1 MADATISNE
10 SITLSIQGSNN
21 VSNLLL
27 SSSSGSINSHPNA
40 NPINTTTSN
49 TLSGLVTSLS
59 NIDSSITTTDI
70 NLGNLLTLCQEISTT
85 VNETEIVWNTSAT
98 VPGLNTSMPTLRT
111 TDTDIV
117 DTSNVLAD
125 LVEIDEMWVN
135 SILDNNQNFLSA
147 GRCMCCNDAELYGT
161 SYTSSAQNVAKKPSP
176 GFPGNL
182 QFEKFPRSMH
192 GFSSLL
198 TMKKTV
204 SSVTTTKYA
213 LYDFGANAAVL
224 RENFASLKITEL
236 SLNDLIISH
245 WHQDHTT
252 EDLIDVVSFIHSIN
266 GNTQINLYFSGVDS
280 KDFPGG
286 ISGEIIPKNTLN
298 KKGFKY
304 SLDNPTLQQLQDI
317 SNLTIIHTT
326 GPRVIMDGWLFLNN
340 LLPVTAN
347 DISNGQTFVST
358 QQRPTIYNWM
368 SGHKRWWNRTIPDAS
383 WSLIFAQKDDQ
394 CAEDTYV
401 ACNVK
406 NHGYGLFTGCG
417 HAGIV
422 NIFIDLLSRDALLTK
437 QSALYFV
444 FGGLHLD
451 MIEDWKLKEVVYI
464 LKTLTTNHNIGN
476 SLSLK
481 PLLLSL
487 SHCSSSYR
495 VANMFEKFGE
505 NDRVMCAKITSTG
518 SRQKYGITP
527 S

>member
-1 MADATISNE
+1 MSGSTISNE
-10 SITLSIQGSNN
+10 SITLNIQGSNN
-21 VSNLLL
+21 TSNLLL
-27 SSSSGSINSHPNA
+27 SSSSGSINSQPNT
-40 NPINTTTSN
+40 NQNNTTTNN
-49 TLSGLVTSLS
+49 TLSGIVTSLLKL
-59 NIDSSITTTDI
+59 DSSINNIDFD
-70 NLGNLLTLCQEISTT
+70 LGSLLSLCQEINNK
-85 VNETEIVWNTSAT
+85 VNETEIVWNTSTT
-98 VPGLNTSMPTLRT
+98 VPGLNTSMPSLRS
-111 TDTDIV
+111 TDQDIV
-117 DTSNVLAD
+117 DSSNVLGN
-125 LVEIDEMWVN
+125 LVEIDEMWVD
-135 SILDNNQNFLSA
+135 SILDNNQGFLGA
-147 GRCMCCNDAELYGT
+147 NRCMCCNNPELYDT
-161 SYTSSAQNVAKKPSP
+161 SYISTNMRVLKGLNPKS
-176 GFPGNL
+176 F

-198 TMKKTV
+198 TMKKTT
-204 SSVTTTKYA
+204 SGITTTKYA

-252 EDLIDVVSFIHSIN
+252 DNLLDVVEFIYSIN
-266 GNTQINLYFSGVDS
+266 GNTPINLHFSGVDS
-280 KDFPGG
+280 KDLPSGV
-286 ISGEIIPKNTLN
+286 SGEIIPKNTTN
-298 KKGFKY
+298 KGGLKY
-304 SLDNPTLQQLQDI
+304 SLDNPTLTQLTDI
-317 SNLTIIHTT
+317 SYLTVNHNT

-347 DISNGQTFVST
+347 DISNGQTFVPT

-368 SGHKRWWNRTIPDAS
+368 SGHKRWWDRTIPDTS
-383 WSLIFAQKDDQ
+383 WALIKAQKDDQ

-406 NHGYGLFTGCG
+406 NNGYGLFTGCG
-417 HAGIV
+417 HSGIV
-422 NIFIDLLSRDALLTK
+422 NIFIDLLSRDSHLSK
-437 QSALYFV
+437 KSALYFV

-451 MIEDWKLKEVVYI
+451 NIDDWKLKEVVYV
-464 LKTLTTNHNIGN
+464 LKTLTKNHNIGN

-518 SRQKYGITP
+518 SQQKYGVT